1 VGRSGVPALSLAEW
15 VVLALIDERPTHGF
29 AIASLTGP
37 DGELGRVWRLRRA
50 VVYRGLQRLQ
60 DLGLVAEVG
69 VEATSHGPAR
79 TLIRATPDGED
90 AVRGW
95 LARPVE
101 HIRDIRSELMIKL
114 ALLDRAGQD
123 PAGLLTAQR
132 EVVEPIAEAL
142 RADRD
147 RADGFDRT
155 LAGWRYENAVA
166 TLAFLDEILTVSR

>member
-1 VGRSGVPALSLAEW
+1 MEQ
-15 VVLALIDERPTHGF
+15 PTHGF

-37 DGELGRVWRLRRA
+37 SGDLGRVWRLRRA
-50 VVYRGLQRLQ
+50 VVYRGLQRLR

-69 VEATSHGPAR
+69 IESTSHGPAR
-79 TLIRATPDGED
+79 TLVRATPDGEE

-95 LARPVE
+95 LTRPVE

-123 PAGLLTAQR
+123 AAGLLTAQR
-132 EVVEPIAEAL
+132 RIVEPITEAL

-147 RADGFDRT
+147 RARGFDRT
-155 LAGWRYENAVA
+155 LAGWRYETAVA
-166 TLAFLDEILTVSR
+166 ALAFLDEVLAVHR